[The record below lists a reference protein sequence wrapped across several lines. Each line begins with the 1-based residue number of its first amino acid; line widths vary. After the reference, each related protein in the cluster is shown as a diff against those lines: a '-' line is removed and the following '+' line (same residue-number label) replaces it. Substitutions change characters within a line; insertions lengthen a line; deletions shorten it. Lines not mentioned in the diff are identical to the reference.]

1 MEDNPPSS
9 VLDGTVVG
17 IKFGM
22 ATRQEIVSTKYIHF
36 LVKLYDLID
45 VTFSLSKL
53 CQSHAVCYEY
63 EKLKSCY
70 EMQLF

>member
-36 LVKLYDLID
+36 
-45 VTFSLSKL
+45 FS
-53 CQSHAVCYEY
+53 
-63 EKLKSCY
+63 
-70 EMQLF
+70 